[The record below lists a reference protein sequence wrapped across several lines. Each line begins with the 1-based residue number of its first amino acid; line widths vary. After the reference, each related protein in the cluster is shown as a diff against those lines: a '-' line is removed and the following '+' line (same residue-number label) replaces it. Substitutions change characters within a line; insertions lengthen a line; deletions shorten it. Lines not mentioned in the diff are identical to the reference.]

1 MSQALALFLP
11 AAMMVLMLALGLRL
25 HARDIGAVLAAPRAL
40 LTGLAV
46 QVIVLPLIAVLLIL
60 MLGLST
66 PLAAGLLL
74 VAAAPGGVSSNYMA
88 HLARGSVAL
97 SVTMTA
103 ITSLLAPLTL
113 PLVLGL
119 TGVARLASGDLVRV
133 SLGMAAIGVLPLA
146 IGMVMAARTPRLA
159 QCVHNRLAPAAKAL
173 FALMVLATFWQNRA
187 AMAEAAGQA
196 GAAVGLL
203 AMGAPLSA
211 LLAARLARL
220 TPTEARTIAIE
231 ASLQNVAITLFVA
244 GTLLRQPTLA
254 VPGLIHAVAMNLVA
268 LVLILRSRQGESPA
282 LTAEA
287 LPPVTTAVTRAPRQ

>member
-1 MSQALALFLP
+1 MSQAIALFLP

-46 QVIVLPLIAVLLIL
+46 QILALPLIAVALIGV
-60 MLGLST
+60 LGLSA
-66 PLAAGLLL
+66 PMAAGLLL

-113 PLVLGL
+113 PLVLAL
-119 TGVARLASGDLVRV
+119 TGVARLAPGDLARV

-146 IGMVMAARTPRLA
+146 AGMVMAARAPRLA
-159 QCVHNRLAPAAKAL
+159 QRVHSRLAPAAKAL

-187 AMAEAAGQA
+187 AMAEAAGSA
-196 GAAVGLL
+196 GVAAGLL
-203 AMGAPLSA
+203 ALGAPLSA

-254 VPGLIHAVAMNLVA
+254 VPGLIYAVVMNLVA

-282 LTAEA
+282 RTAKA
-287 LPPVTTAVTRAPRQ
+287 SRPATTPAPRQ